1 MNTQDERFEEVFN
14 AGIKAIH
21 EVNVKTYGTVMAN
34 LMFPAFESLKPV
46 FKATYDQ
53 GVKDQQEKLEGCVVV
68 PVEQTQAMIEAG
80 RYRQWDD
87 LSSPYECMYTLIYK
101 AMLEAARGGNE

>member
-21 EVNVKTYGTVMAN
+21 EVNVTTYGTMMAN

-68 PVEQTQAMIEAG
+68 PVEPNISMVCAAAST
-80 RYRQWDD
+80 DD
-87 LSSPYECMYTLIYK
+87 SNEHEYIVAIYK
-101 AMLEAARGGNE
+101 AMVEAARGGK